1 MTIELPLPSLPL
13 IEEDVSI
20 NINTTVTPTPIEKET
35 VISLPLSEI
44 LTLNKPDEE
53 HAEKLPSEISLPPE
67 PLRSLFCNITTTT
80 TGGPST
86 PPLSS
91 SE

>member
-1 MTIELPLPSLPL
+1 MSTELPLPSLPL
-13 IEEDVSI
+13 IEENVPI
-20 NINTTVTPTPIEKET
+20 NINTTATPTPIEKET
-35 VISLPLSEI
+35 ALPLPLSEI
-44 LTLNKPDEE
+44 LTLNKSDEE
-53 HAEKLPSEISLPPE
+53 LAEKIHSEISLPPE

-91 SE
+91 NE

>member
-1 MTIELPLPSLPL
+1 MSTELPLPSLPL
-13 IEEDVSI
+13 IEENVPI
-20 NINTTVTPTPIEKET
+20 NINTTATPTPIEKDT
-35 VISLPLSEI
+35 ALPLPLSEI
-44 LTLNKPDEE
+44 LTLTKPDEE
-53 HAEKLPSEISLPPE
+53 LAEKIPSEISLPPE